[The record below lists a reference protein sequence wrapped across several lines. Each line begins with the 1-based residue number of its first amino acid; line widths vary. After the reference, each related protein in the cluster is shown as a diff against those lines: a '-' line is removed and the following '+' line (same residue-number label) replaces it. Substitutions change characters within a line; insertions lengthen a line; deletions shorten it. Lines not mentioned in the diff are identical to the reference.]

1 MCYSGTGRI
10 EPPDGVRDTADH
22 TAQPSWPQGCTFA
35 SDHTGVH
42 FWDPHWEMAK
52 EPSRRSSP
60 SRWEPQTEERVQSSN
75 NGASRQPNR
84 LPWDIG
90 CVGMWMLDACQMD
103 RLHGILVLTWHFHII
118 VSFPAL
124 HIPTEWCYHAQVKKE
139 SLQVK

>member
-1 MCYSGTGRI
+1 MGSGILLITLPS
-10 EPPDGVRDTADH
+10 PPGPRAALLLLTIRE
-22 TAQPSWPQGCTFA
+22 
-35 SDHTGVH
+35 GVH

-52 EPSRRSSP
+52 EPYCRSSP

-75 NGASRQPNR
+75 NGASRQPHR

-103 RLHGILVLTWHFHII
+103 HLHGILVLTWNFHII